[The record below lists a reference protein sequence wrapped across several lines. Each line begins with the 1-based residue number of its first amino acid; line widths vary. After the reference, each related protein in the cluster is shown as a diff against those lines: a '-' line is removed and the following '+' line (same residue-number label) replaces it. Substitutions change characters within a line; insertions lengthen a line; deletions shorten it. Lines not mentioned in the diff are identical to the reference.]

1 MWEDVWR
8 SPQEARLG
16 GGLLQAGGT
25 HRPRWRESSGVC
37 TGSRGTGQERKSQ
50 PDVHSDGRRSPRQ
63 QQSPDP
69 EQAGREIPTGVT
81 RTRETKL
88 KTEDLVMGVGDRSQ

>member
-25 HRPRWRESSGVC
+25 HPAPRGAPESAAAPLESSGVC
-37 TGSRGTGQERKSQ
+37 T
-50 PDVHSDGRRSPRQ
+50 RQ
-63 QQSPDP
+63 QRSFSPGP
-69 EQAGREIPTGVT
+69 GRSGSPSLTCTATDSGHHASSHLQT
-81 RTRETKL
+81 RSKQGGKYRL
-88 KTEDLVMGVGDRSQ
+88 G